1 MEREGILVVISGF
14 AGTGKG
20 TVVKKLVETYDNY
33 ALSVSMTT
41 RNPRPGEVD
50 GQSYFFVDKET
61 FEKKIAEDGF
71 VEHACYCENYYGTPK
86 AYVEEM
92 MRAGKDVILEIE
104 IQGALQIKKQFPE
117 ALLLFM
123 MAPSAQV
130 LHERLVGR
138 GTETPEV
145 VAKRMKRACEEAEG
159 IEKYDFILVNDEVD
173 KCVLQ
178 ARNVIESVHLSPAR
192 NKQFINKMR
201 KDLEGFSKG
210 E

>member
-20 TVVKKLVETYDNY
+20 TVVKKLVEQYDNY

-41 RNPRPGEVD
+41 RNPRPGEEE
-50 GQSYFFVDKET
+50 GKSYFFVDKET
-61 FEKKIAEDGF
+61 FEKKISEDGF

-104 IQGALQIKKQFPE
+104 IQGALQIKKKFPN

-123 MAPSAQV
+123 LPPSAQI
-130 LHERLVGR
+130 LKDRLVGR

-145 VAKRMKRACEEAEG
+145 IEKRMKRASEEAKG
-159 IEKYDFILVNDEVD
+159 IEQYDFILVNDEVE

-178 ARNVIESVHLSPAR
+178 ARNVIETAHLTPNR
-192 NKQFINKMR
+192 NVSFIETMK
-201 KDLEGFSKG
+201 KDLAKI
-210 E
+210 